1 MALAQTQAAAY
12 LQEHSEEISS
22 HKVISLLLHGAIE
35 RGQQA
40 QQMLSQDQHENLEAL
55 LHKLIA
61 IINGLKNSLD
71 LSAGGEIAENL
82 DALYEYMIERI
93 SLSDPSQ
100 LGDVLCEVENLLTEI
115 KDGWDQ
121 MDLTGVKFSA
131 A

>member
-12 LQEHSEEISS
+12 LQEHSEQISS
-22 HKVISLLLHGAIE
+22 HQVISLLLHGAIE

-40 QQMLSQDQHENLEAL
+40 QQLLKLEQQDLLETL

-71 LSAGGEIAENL
+71 LSAGEIAENL

-93 SLSDPSQ
+93 TLSPSDQ
-100 LGDVLCEVENLLTEI
+100 MSAVLEEVENLLTEV
-115 KDGWDQ
+115 KSGWDQ
-121 MDLTGVKFSA
+121 MDLSSVEFVRA
-131 A
+131 